1 MGMLIVGMGLGIMAM
16 EAMEVMVMGIMGM
29 EMEMEIMHILTRI
42 MAILVGM
49 EMDSLWSIPIR
60 SIITPMPQMI

>member
-1 MGMLIVGMGLGIMAM
+1 MLIVGMGLGIMAM
-16 EAMEVMVMGIMGM
+16 EAMEVMVMGIMG
-29 EMEMEIMHILTRI
+29 MEMEIMHILTRI

>member
-1 MGMLIVGMGLGIMAM
+1 MGMGLGIMAM